1 MKEMLKRSRN
11 VTMFAVVVVR
21 PLEHVRI
28 ADLDAGGIEVRS
40 GFAVEDRAHPLG
52 RHPGAVRPIGGQGVD
67 DVGDRKDAG
76 SCRERVAGETA
87 AIAFAIDPLVMVR

>member
-11 VTMFAVVVVR
+11 VTMLAAIVVR

-40 GFAVEDRAHPLG
+40 GFAVEDRAYPIWW
-52 RHPGAVRPIGGQGVD
+52 HPGTIRAIGGQGVD

-76 SCRERVAGETA
+76 SCRERVAGEA
-87 AIAFAIDPLVMVR
+87 ATIAFAIDPLVMVR